1 MISRAAPVAGQAA
14 PLRVRNAPTLHLDAY
29 RDASPSSKPAAS
41 AAAPDATVYQAKGS
55 MASKPGP
62 LPLSTSPRDWLARY
76 ALSAD
81 RVPAQI
87 RLRAATADAPEVQSW
102 ATQLRDQLKQR
113 GWSTQVDIVQ
123 DTHLAADQLRL
134 EPFDTAQ

>member
-1 MISRAAPVAGQAA
+1 M
-14 PLRVRNAPTLHLDAY
+14 
-29 RDASPSSKPAAS
+29 
-41 AAAPDATVYQAKGS
+41 
-55 MASKPGP
+55 
-62 LPLSTSPRDWLARY
+62 
-76 ALSAD
+76 SAD
-81 RVPAQI
+81 RAPAQI

>member
-1 MISRAAPVAGQAA
+1 M
-14 PLRVRNAPTLHLDAY
+14 RNAPTPRLDVY
-29 RDASPSSKPAAS
+29 RDTSPSSRPTGS
-41 AAAPDATVYQAKGS
+41 TGAPDAKAYQAKGS
-55 MASKPGP
+55 MVRKPG
-62 LPLSTSPRDWLARY
+62 LLKLSTSPRDWLARY

-81 RVPAQI
+81 RAPAQI
-87 RLRAATADAPEVQSW
+87 RLQAATADAPEVQSW
-102 ATQLRDQLKQR
+102 ASQLRDQLKQR